1 MVELLIVLVLMAVSL
16 GVILGYPYWLQWK
29 RNRIRSRP
37 FPEQW
42 LATVQSVLPIY
53 EKLTIEQQKHL
64 QGCIQ
69 VLLAEKQFIGCN
81 GLTVTE
87 EMKVVIVAI
96 ASLLLFRDY
105 QDYFPKLRS
114 ILIYPTAYRVKH
126 RSDAGGGVI
135 QERQEVRLGESW
147 SRDQLVLSWQ
157 QVQYDSQHWED
168 GRNVVLH
175 EFAHQLDQADGKAEG
190 VPILRKEEDYAAWA
204 QVMTR
209 EYQRLCKDAVRG
221 QKTVLNT
228 YGALNPAE
236 FFAVVTE
243 TYFEK
248 PNQMLKKH
256 PQLYQQL
263 ARYYNLWTVS

>member
-1 MVELLIVLVLMAVSL
+1 MVGFLIVFGLMAVSL
-16 GVILGYPYWLQWK
+16 GFILGYPYWLGWK
-29 RNRIRSRP
+29 RNRIRSKP
-37 FPEQW
+37 FPERW
-42 LATVQSVLPIY
+42 LATVQSILPMY
-53 EKLTIEQQKHL
+53 EKLTVEQQQHL
-64 QGCIQ
+64 RGSMQ

-96 ASLLLFRDY
+96 ASLLLFRDH
-105 QDYFPKLRS
+105 QNYFPKLRS
-114 ILIYPTAYRVKH
+114 ILIYPTAFRVKQVV
-126 RSDAGGGVI
+126 DVGGGVI

-147 SRDQLVLSWQ
+147 ARDQLVLSWQ
-157 QVQYDSQHWED
+157 QVQYDSQHWAD
-168 GRNVVLH
+168 GHNVVLH

-190 VPILRKEEDYAAWA
+190 LPILRKQEDYVTWA

-209 EYQRLCKDAVRG
+209 EYQQLCQDAKRG

-236 FFAVVTE
+236 FFAVATE
-243 TYFEK
+243 TFFEK
-248 PNQMLKKH
+248 PHQMLKKH

-263 ARYYNLWTVS
+263 ATYYNL